1 MFSSRLLS
9 KNTLNLKNLIK
20 FNYFGFAKTVS
31 IKLPDLGEGTKEA
44 TIKTWFKKEGDSID
58 EVSKLNF

>member
-9 KNTLNLKNLIK
+9 KNSLNLKSLIK
-20 FNYFGFAKTVS
+20 FNYFSFAKTVS

-44 TIKTWFKKEGDSID
+44 TIKTWFKKEGDLVD
-58 EVSKLNF
+58 EVQ

>member
-9 KNTLNLKNLIK
+9 KNSLNLKSLIK
-20 FNYFGFAKTVS
+20 INYFGFSKTVP

-44 TIKTWFKKEGDSID
+44 TIKTWFKKEGDLIE
-58 EVSKLNF
+58 EVIN